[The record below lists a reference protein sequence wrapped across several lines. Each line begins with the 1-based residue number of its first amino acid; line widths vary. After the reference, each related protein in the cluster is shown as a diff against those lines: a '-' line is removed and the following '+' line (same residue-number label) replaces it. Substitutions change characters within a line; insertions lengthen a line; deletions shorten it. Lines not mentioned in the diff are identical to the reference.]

1 MGWTVD
7 IGVPCNKNE
16 SSKWWGKLMAEALR
30 ATEQGVRV
38 RKTIFAGGALTDSA
52 RNTIAAT
59 FLQGGSDWLFMFDD
73 DTIPPPG
80 TMVRLLELNVPLA
93 SGVYFGR
100 VDVKAGEP
108 VVPLFYRREHQGVA
122 AGEYFPISDYYRGE
136 IVTADAAGLGC
147 SLIHRDVFTAIM
159 DHYVLMKRPTGPILP
174 VDPSRVDAHLSLGLT
189 LFDPLTAER
198 EYHYPFF
205 AFDNGR
211 TEDFFFFE
219 LAHPLGYRV
228 VVDTRVEC
236 QHLTDYVIDGVDY
249 WGQQARQL
257 GEPLCDTY
265 AAA

>member
-100 VDVKAGEP
+100 VDVKSNEP
-108 VVPLFYRREHQGVA
+108 VVPLFYRHEHEGER
-122 AGEYFPISDYYRGE
+122 AGEYYPITDYYRGE
-136 IVTADAAGLGC
+136 IITCDASGLGC
-147 SLIHRDVFTAIM
+147 SLIHRSVFNAIM

-174 VDPSRVDAHLSLGLT
+174 VAPEQVEHYLSLGLT
-189 LFDPLTAER
+189 LFDPLEADR
-198 EYHYPFF
+198 ECHYPFF
-205 AFDNGR
+205 VFDNGR
-211 TEDFFFFE
+211 TEDFFFYE
-219 LAHPLGYRV
+219 LARPLGYHV
-228 VVDTRVEC
+228 TVDTKVEC
-236 QHLTDYVIDGVDY
+236 QHLTEYAVDGVDF
-249 WGQQARQL
+249 WDRQAQAL
-257 GEPLCDTY
+257 G
-265 AAA
+265 AAE